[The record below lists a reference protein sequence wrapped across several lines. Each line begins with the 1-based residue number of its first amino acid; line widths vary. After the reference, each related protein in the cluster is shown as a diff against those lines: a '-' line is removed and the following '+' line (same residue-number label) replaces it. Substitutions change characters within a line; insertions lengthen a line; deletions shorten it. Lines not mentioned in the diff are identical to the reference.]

1 MPPTGKVITVTEMT
15 FDRFA
20 DGKLVEDYA
29 EADLA
34 GLMQQ
39 LGAIAAFEWFLLIST
54 GVAADYTPDLS
65 AENDRGLVGLRTS
78 PPVWRCVEAE
88 EGSDSNAAAVTLSHG
103 RRSVTGS
110 GGPVSSFGAGV
121 SATQ

>member
-1 MPPTGKVITVTEMT
+1 LNPRETKLIGAILPGQAPGAKAPDTGMPPTGKVITVTEMT

-39 LGAIAAFEWFLLIST
+39 LGAIAAFE
-54 GVAADYTPDLS
+54 
-65 AENDRGLVGLRTS
+65 
-78 PPVWRCVEAE
+78 
-88 EGSDSNAAAVTLSHG
+88 
-103 RRSVTGS
+103 
-110 GGPVSSFGAGV
+110 
-121 SATQ
+121 